1 MTLIAPRLAAT
12 MAALSLSLAAAMPA
26 PARAQ
31 QQRPD
36 TAALRTRM
44 QTVLDSI
51 RAGGRFPGVVAA
63 VVLADGSAFAAASG
77 MADTAKRQPLTTDH
91 LLLSGSVGK
100 TYAAAVAMQLVAEGK
115 LRLDAKVSEYLG
127 DEPWYA
133 RMPNA
138 RDVTVRQLM
147 NHTSGLVRYEFDS
160 TFQARLGREPYK
172 TWTPVERVSFVLD
185 RPAPFAAGQG
195 WEYSD
200 TNYIVLGMIIEKLT
214 GRAYYDE
221 LRRRI
226 LDPLALRRTVPSDR
240 PTIPGLSQAYAGPN
254 NPFGGR
260 DAMIGDDGRFALDP
274 QFEWTG
280 GGIASTT
287 LDLARWGKML
297 YEGRAFPDS
306 LLPGMLDAVPAKLG
320 PGVRY
325 GLGVIV
331 RDSTPLG
338 RAWGHSGYMPGYLT
352 EMMYFP
358 DLKAAVALQFN
369 TSVGRSIGRN
379 PARLLVEIA
388 GAVLRAQ

>member
-1 MTLIAPRLAAT
+1 MLSLRRI
-12 MAALSLSLAAAMPA
+12 AALLALALSVAQTSH
-26 PARAQ
+26 AQ
-31 QQRPD
+31 QRD
-36 TAALRTRM
+36 TAALRARL
-44 QTVLDSI
+44 QHVLDSV
-51 RAGGRFPGVVAA
+51 RAGAQFPGAVAA
-63 VVLADGSAFAAASG
+63 IALDDGRTVAAATG

-100 TYAAAVAMQLVAEGK
+100 TYVAAVAMQLVGEGK

-127 DEPWYA
+127 AEPWFS
-133 RMPNA
+133 RLPNG
-138 RDVTVRQLM
+138 RDATVRQLM

-160 TFQARLGREPYK
+160 TFLARLTAEPYR
-172 TWTPVERVSFVLD
+172 TWTPAERVAFVLD
-185 RPAPFAAGQG
+185 RQPPFAAGQG

-214 GRAYYDE
+214 GRPYYDE

-226 LDPLALRRTVPSDR
+226 LEPLGLRRTVPSDR
-240 PTIPGLSQAYAGPN
+240 PTIAGLSQAYAGPG

-260 DAMIGDDGRFALDP
+260 DAMIGDDGRFAMDP

-287 LDLARWGKML
+287 RDLARWGKLL

-306 LLPGMLDAVPAKLG
+306 LLPTMLDAVPAKLG

-338 RAWGHSGYMPGYLT
+338 RVWGHSGYMPGYLT

-379 PARLLVEIA
+379 PGRMLIEMV
-388 GAVLRAQ
+388 GAVMRRE